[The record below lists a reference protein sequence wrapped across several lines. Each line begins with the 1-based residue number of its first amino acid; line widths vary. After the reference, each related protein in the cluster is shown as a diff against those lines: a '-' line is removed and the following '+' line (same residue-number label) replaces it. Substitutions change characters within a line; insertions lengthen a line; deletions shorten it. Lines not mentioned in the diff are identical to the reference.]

1 MAGGAGHVVIQLK
14 GSSQANPT
22 ILYNPSSLRERLLSL
37 SKNTA
42 GFDGL
47 VNSLSY
53 LPRGRTSSS
62 GWFLTTRG
70 QIEDNLPDLAAGKI
84 QEVSVQFVEVG
95 EELASG
101 SSSATYAGQGG
112 PVGQTAGA
120 SRDFT
125 VDKLLAVKAYAVT
138 GISEPSDTS
147 DSSEILESVGT
158 NWRNQFYVVHVVDW
172 RYFANL
178 SCVTKAFNTRV
189 RLWEASSS
197 TDTYGRSALTGL
209 SWVTLIN
216 DLWGMLP
223 DDMGSL
229 NSGDGSYPSSSS
241 TSLNLKFW
249 GMTAWDALWS
259 ILDQTFN
266 TLVRELNGNW
276 KIVDLGDS
284 KTTTATERESNKND
298 LISISNDLTASS
310 LPETVRVI
318 FPKWDYQWQT
328 SSDAE
333 EPTSKDYW
341 HNRPIWYIDKTTT
354 SILGSS
360 YSDKTIDGSVRHIH
374 AGIFA
379 QFGPRD
385 GGVPPAKD
393 VFESYDGHDP
403 PDNDSSLQTHA
414 TTLATNYLNSL
425 KNDEPILRESYRG
438 FIDFTPTKE
447 LTAILW
453 GDQGTGP
460 LTRISNL
467 PLNQEGKFSKNPSA
481 SGNTSSGGGSGG
493 PSSRYEANAS
503 SSQRVGNEFPG
514 SPDHARLDEPV
525 LRWCIVE
532 LSAECDPLAEVAA
545 TVKYGLP
552 TAGDNSSGSPSSL
565 AGNQMIQWDGT
576 SGDSSPSSVT
586 ASTKTINVNNVSKSL
601 TVASGTRVMA
611 TWNEQIRKWV
621 FVPYGGSAL
630 KKGGELCAEVSGDHA
645 IVGGVHNGERWIYGY
660 GWARIED
667 YEHDDCVQDVRLL
680 RTNVDSFLRT
690 YRRTTSYSLT
700 DPCANDF
707 DQPVTTEML
716 ISIDPSIHQGGSVF
730 HSNGD
735 NIRWT
740 KAPMIGKEILL
751 GDGLIPGNDPPR
763 IRFQHA
769 ETVALTFTDHFQ
781 FICRAINT
789 SLVTSSLFV
798 NEITGISTKVI
809 FPNDTDSFGPGQHL
823 SVKSTGGVSNPNCLK
838 LRWTGKG
845 VTNSFSVS
853 TPGGGRMLYFDDG
866 ILVGVSEEGNEMVLE
881 AGPTWYRTDP
891 NDANCTIT
899 TYVPPDPCVASHSH

>member
-1 MAGGAGHVVIQLK
+1 MGGGAGHAVIQLK
-14 GSSQANPT
+14 GSGQTKPT
-22 ILYNPSSLRERLLSL
+22 ILYNPRSLRERLLSL

-95 EELASG
+95 EEIIIGAPG
-101 SSSATYAGQGG
+101 VGG
-112 PVGQTAGA
+112 PAKPTAGA

-138 GISEPSDTS
+138 GISEPNETAA
-147 DSSEILESVGT
+147 SSEMLESVST

-197 TDTYGRSALTGL
+197 IDTYDRSALTGL

-216 DLWGMLP
+216 DLWGLLP

-525 LRWCIVE
+525 LRWCIAQLSVE
-532 LSAECDPLAEVAA
+532 CAPLVQVSA
-545 TVKYGLP
+545 TVKYGIP
-552 TAGDNSSGSPSSL
+552 SVSS
-565 AGNQMIQWDGT
+565 IQWDGT
-576 SGDSSPSSVT
+576 GGVT
-586 ASTKTINVNNVSKSL
+586 GSTKTILVNNVST
-601 TVASGTRVMA
+601 TVTAASGTRVFA
-611 TWNEQIRKWV
+611 AWNEQIRKWV
-621 FVPYGGSAL
+621 FVPWEAGEGSADVER
-630 KKGGELCAEVSGDHA
+630 GGEICARSSGSFL
-645 IVGGVHNGERWIYGY
+645 ITGGAHDTERWIFGH
-660 GWARIED
+660 GWAKVED
-667 YEHDDCVQDVRLL
+667 YVHDDCVE
-680 RTNVDSFLRT
+680 NVKFLRVNQDT
-690 YRRTTSYSLT
+690 FLRSYRRTEGYSAE
-700 DPCANDF
+700 DACGFAF
-707 DQPVTTEML
+707 AGAGGSVSTEML
-716 ISIDPSIHQGGSVF
+716 ISLDPSVDIGGSVF
-730 HSNGD
+730 WSDGD
-735 NIRWT
+735 KVRWT
-740 KAPMIGKEILL
+740 KSPTIGKEILL
-751 GDGLIPGNDPPR
+751 GDGLNKLDPPR
-763 IRFQHA
+763 IRFAHS
-769 ETVALTFTDHFQ
+769 ETATLSVAAALTDSFEI
-781 FICRAINT
+781 ICRPINVN
-789 SLVTSSLFV
+789 LVTGSAPYV
-798 NEITGISTKVI
+798 NEILSMSAKVI
-809 FPNDTDSFGPGQHL
+809 LPNDAATFSPGQHL
-823 SVKSTGGVSNPNCLK
+823 SVKSTGGVSDPNCLK
-838 LRWTGKG
+838 LRWTAPG
-845 VTNSFSVS
+845 VRTAFEVVCDFNAEQAMAGSGS
-853 TPGGGRMLYFDDG
+853 RRLHFDDG
-866 ILVGVSEEGNEMVLE
+866 VLIGVSELGNFTVLE
-881 AGPTWYRTDP
+881 GADFHRTDP
-891 NDANCTIT
+891 DDADCSYV
-899 TYVPPDPCVASHSH
+899 TYANPDPCAVSHSH